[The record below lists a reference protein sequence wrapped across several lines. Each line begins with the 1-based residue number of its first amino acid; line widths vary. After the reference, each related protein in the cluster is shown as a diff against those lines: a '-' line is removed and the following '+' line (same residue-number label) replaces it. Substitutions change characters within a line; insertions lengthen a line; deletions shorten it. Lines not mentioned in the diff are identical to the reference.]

1 MPQRKKAN
9 SSRKLQSSQP
19 QPTKFGIQ
27 HFFDRH
33 TQNSSKNVDVSSF
46 PQNPNSDLIHSV
58 SSPNCPPFS
67 VYRNPSDSAPSK
79 KNSPHSALENTP
91 PDNILPIDDETN
103 STHHS
108 PEISKRFKFSPE
120 MVY

>member
-1 MPQRKKAN
+1 MPPRKKAN

-33 TQNSSKNVDVSSF
+33 TQNSSRNVAVSSF

-79 KNSPHSALENTP
+79 KNSPNSALENTP